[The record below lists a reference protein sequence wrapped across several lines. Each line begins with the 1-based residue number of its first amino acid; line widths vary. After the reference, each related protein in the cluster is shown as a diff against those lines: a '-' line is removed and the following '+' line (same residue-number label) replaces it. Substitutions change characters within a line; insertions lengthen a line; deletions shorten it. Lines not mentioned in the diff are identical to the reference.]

1 MSERVIK
8 LSLEKAKEFYN
19 KGGEFRDLA
28 LSAYSK
34 EELITIGLPK
44 TWGEFCKNYEI
55 QNNECYIS
63 PNSTIKPATLSNDPH
78 LRLIRTDSN
87 LLPNKQ
93 AAEAH
98 LALIKLHQLRDCYR
112 QGWKPDWTIPKS
124 NFAIFYMK
132 GRYTVEEFIY
142 SREFLTFQTR
152 EIASEFLTNFR
163 ELIEEA
169 GDLI

>member
-44 TWGEFCKNYEI
+44 TWDEFCSKYGVQDEYYI
-55 QNNECYIS
+55 GSDSIIKRAPLNNF
-63 PNSTIKPATLSNDPH
+63 
-78 LRLIRTDSN
+78 RLTYRDSN

>member
-1 MSERVIK
+1 MKQIIEIEVPDGKKAVWKDGTIVFEDIK
-8 LSLEKAKEFYN
+8 PK
-19 KGGEFRDLA
+19 
-28 LSAYSK
+28 
-34 EELITIGLPK
+34 LPK
-44 TWGEFCKNYEI
+44 TWEEFCE
-55 QNNECYIS
+55 QNEVKDGECYIGNTS
-63 PNSTIKPATLSNDPH
+63 CVVEVLKGNCFHRRKIHDRN
-78 LRLIRTDSN
+78 I
-87 LLPNKQ
+87 LPNKK
-93 AAEAH
+93 AAEQH
-98 LALIKLHQLRDCYR
+98 LALMQLHQLRDCYR

-152 EIASEFLTNFR
+152 EIASKFLTNFR

>member
-28 LSAYSK
+28 LSAFTE
-34 EELITIGLPK
+34 EELQEEILPN
-44 TWGEFCKNYEI
+44 TWDEFCSKHGV
-55 QNNECYIS
+55 QNEYYIGS
-63 PNSTIKPATLSNDPH
+63 DSIIKRAPLNNF
-78 LRLIRTDSN
+78 RLTCRDRN
-87 LLPNKQ
+87 LLPDKQ
-93 AAEAH
+93 AAESH

-152 EIASEFLTNFR
+152 EIGSKFLTNFR

>member
-1 MSERVIK
+1 METRTIK
-8 LSLEKAKEFYN
+8 LTLEKAKEFYK
-19 KGGEFRDLA
+19 KGEEFRDLA
-28 LSAYSK
+28 LSAYTE
-34 EELITIGLPK
+34 EELTKVELPK
-44 TWGEFCKNYEI
+44 TWEEFCNNYKVQKE
-55 QNNECYIS
+55 ECFIAS
-63 PNSTIKPATLSNDPH
+63 NSVIVNVSSSDT
-78 LRLIRTDSN
+78 RLICSDRN

-98 LALIKLHQLRDCYR
+98 LALMQLHQLRDCYR

-152 EIASEFLTNFR
+152 EIASKFLTNFR

>member
-19 KGGEFRDLA
+19 KGEEFRDLA
-28 LSAYSK
+28 LSAYTK
-34 EELITIGLPK
+34 EELTKTELPK
-44 TWGEFCKNYEI
+44 TWEEFCENYKI
-55 QNNECYIS
+55 QNDECYIS
-63 PNSTIKPATLSNDPH
+63 LNSTIKPAALSSDI
-78 LRLIRTDSN
+78 RLICTDSN
-87 LLPNKQ
+87 LLPNRQ

-98 LALIKLHQLRDCYR
+98 LALMKLHQLRDCYR

-152 EIASEFLTNFR
+152 EIANEFLTNFR
-163 ELIEEA
+163 DLIEKAE
-169 GDLI
+169 DLI

>member
-1 MSERVIK
+1 METRTIK
-8 LSLEKAKEFYN
+8 LTLEKAKELYK
-19 KGGEFRDLA
+19 KGGEFKDLA
-28 LSAYSK
+28 LLAYTE
-34 EELITIGLPK
+34 EELAKVELPK
-44 TWGEFCKNYEI
+44 TWEEFCYNYKVQDEYYI
-55 QNNECYIS
+55 GSDSIIKRAPLNNF
-63 PNSTIKPATLSNDPH
+63 
-78 LRLIRTDSN
+78 RLPCGDSN

-98 LALIKLHQLRDCYR
+98 LALMKLHQLRDYYR

-163 ELIEEA
+163 DLIEEA

>member
-1 MSERVIK
+1 MEARTIT
-8 LSLEKAKEFYN
+8 LTLEKAKEFYK

-28 LSAYSK
+28 LSAYTE
-34 EELITIGLPK
+34 EELIEIMLPK
-44 TWGEFCKNYEI
+44 TWEEFCNNYTVQKGEYFI
-55 QNNECYIS
+55 DS
-63 PNSTIKPATLSNDPH
+63 NSIIRQVSLDN
-78 LRLIRTDSN
+78 LRLPCRDSN
-87 LLPNKQ
+87 LLPNRQ

>member
-1 MSERVIK
+1 MEARVIT
-8 LSLEKAKEFYN
+8 LTPEKAKEFYK
-19 KGGEFRDLA
+19 KGGELRDLA
-28 LSAYSK
+28 LSAYTE
-34 EELITIGLPK
+34 EELTKVELPK
-44 TWGEFCKNYEI
+44 TWEDFCYNYKI
-55 QNNECYIS
+55 QNEYYIGADS
-63 PNSTIKPATLSNDPH
+63 IIRQVSLDNF
-78 LRLIRTDSN
+78 RLPCRDSN
-87 LLPNKQ
+87 LLPNRQ

-152 EIASEFLTNFR
+152 EIASKFLTNFR

>member
-34 EELITIGLPK
+34 EELVTIELPK
-44 TWGEFCKNYEI
+44 TWEEFCDNYKVQKE
-55 QNNECYIS
+55 ECFIDLDS
-63 PNSTIKPATLSNDPH
+63 DIAVVSSGE
-78 LRLIRTDSN
+78 RLIDSDQN

-152 EIASEFLTNFR
+152 EIASKFLTNFR

>member
-1 MSERVIK
+1 M
-8 LSLEKAKEFYN
+8 
-19 KGGEFRDLA
+19 
-28 LSAYSK
+28 
-34 EELITIGLPK
+34 
-44 TWGEFCKNYEI
+44 
-55 QNNECYIS
+55 Q
-63 PNSTIKPATLSNDPH
+63 
-78 LRLIRTDSN
+78 
-87 LLPNKQ
+87 
-93 AAEAH
+93 
-98 LALIKLHQLRDCYR
+98 LHQLRDCYR

-152 EIASEFLTNFR
+152 EIASKFLTNFR

>member
-28 LSAYSK
+28 LSAFTE
-34 EELITIGLPK
+34 EELQEEILPN
-44 TWGEFCKNYEI
+44 TWDEFCSKHGV
-55 QNNECYIS
+55 QNEYYIGS
-63 PNSTIKPATLSNDPH
+63 DSIIKRAPLNNF
-78 LRLIRTDSN
+78 RLTYRDSN

-132 GRYTVEEFIY
+132 GKYSVEEFIY

>member
-28 LSAYSK
+28 LSALTEK
-34 EELITIGLPK
+34 ELQEEILPN
-44 TWGEFCKNYEI
+44 TWDEFCSKYGV
-55 QNNECYIS
+55 QNEYYIGS
-63 PNSTIKPATLSNDPH
+63 DSIIKRAPLNNF
-78 LRLIRTDSN
+78 RLTYRDSN

-112 QGWKPDWTIPKS
+112 QGWKPEKKKKKS

-152 EIASEFLTNFR
+152 EIASKFLTNFR